1 MGKTMKLFGDHST
14 TSVVLK
20 AMSIFTGVQSVTIL
34 CSIVRTKLIALWIGT
49 AGVGLFATFNTAIEL
64 ISAATQLNMRESA
77 VRDVA
82 IADDNKR
89 RRVAAA
95 VRWWALRLGVVG
107 AVFMLFVSPVLSFIS
122 FHSFSNWWNF
132 ALLSI
137 AVLLLSVTNSE
148 FTIMQGSG
156 ALLSLARST
165 IWGSIIGTIISL
177 PLYFFLGVDSVLP
190 SIIFFQIAMMGS
202 ATAYKVLKSRSIS
215 RRDNISIGRRF
226 IKLGA
231 YITVPTLLTY
241 LSSYIFI
248 SYLNTSYST
257 THTGLYQSGYT
268 LLIKYTGIV
277 FTALSME
284 YFPRISRI
292 ASRPKLST
300 VVVSHEVLI
309 VTYII
314 TPLLIIFVSADRLLM
329 YLLYSESFMAALPFI
344 TIGILAMVFRAVS
357 YCMAYVILARG
368 DGRMYIFTETTS
380 VVIGLSLNILFFRY
394 YSYAGLGIS
403 FVIWYALY
411 TILVYIPYRRYGMK
425 LTSGAKNAVL
435 SSIILVTAAIFL
447 KHFGWVYPLF
457 ALIPSLALS
466 YYGYKSLKK

>member
-1 MGKTMKLFGDHST
+1 MGKTLKVFSGNST

-20 AMSIFTGVQSVTIL
+20 ALSLFTGVQSVTIL
-34 CSIVRTKLIALWIGT
+34 CSIIRTKLIALWVGIS
-49 AGVGLFATFNTAIEL
+49 GVGLFATFNTAIDL

-82 IADDNKR
+82 IADDDKR
-89 RRVAAA
+89 RSVVAA
-95 VRWWALRLGVVG
+95 VRWWALRLGFAG
-107 AVFMLFVSPVLSFIS
+107 AVFMLFLSPLLSYMS
-122 FHSFSNWWNF
+122 FHTFSSWWTF

-137 AVLLLSVTNSE
+137 AVLLFSITNGE
-148 FTIMQGSG
+148 YTIMQGSG
-156 ALLSLARST
+156 ALPSLARST
-165 IWGSIIGTIISL
+165 IWGSIFGTVLSL
-177 PLYFFLGVDSVLP
+177 PLYYFLGIGSVLP
-190 SIIFFQIAMMGS
+190 SIILFQIAIMAS
-202 ATAYKVLKSRSIS
+202 ATVYKVMKSRQIS
-215 RRDNISIGRRF
+215 RKENIDIGRKF

-231 YITVPTLLTY
+231 FITVPTLLTY
-241 LSSYIFI
+241 LSSYVFI

-257 THTGLYQSGYT
+257 EQTGLYQSGYT

-292 ASRPKLST
+292 ASRPKLSS

-314 TPLLIIFVSADRLLM
+314 TPLLIIFVASDKLLV
-329 YLLYSESFMAALPFI
+329 YLLYSESFMATVPFI

-368 DGRMYIFTETTS
+368 DGKVYILTETAS
-380 VVIGLSLNILFFRY
+380 VIIGLTLNILFFRY
-394 YSYAGLGIS
+394 YSFAGLGIS

-411 TILVYIPYRRYGMK
+411 TVFVYIPYRHYGMK
-425 LTSGAKNAVL
+425 LTTGAKKAVT
-435 SSIILVTAAIFL
+435 SSIILVTMAIFL
-447 KHFGWVYPLF
+447 KSFGWIYPIIALF
-457 ALIPSLALS
+457 PALALS
-466 YYGYKSLKK
+466 YHGYKQLKR

>member
-1 MGKTMKLFGDHST
+1 
-14 TSVVLK
+14 
-20 AMSIFTGVQSVTIL
+20 MSIFTGVQSVTIL

-49 AGVGLFATFNTAIEL
+49 AGVGLFATFNTGIEL

-82 IADDNKR
+82 VADDNKR
-89 RRVAAA
+89 RKVAAA
-95 VRWWALRLGVVG
+95 VRWWALRLGMVG
-107 AVFMLFVSPVLSFIS
+107 ALFMLFLSPVLSYIS
-122 FHSFSNWWNF
+122 FHSFSSWWTF

-137 AVLLLSVTNSE
+137 AVMMFSVTNGE
-148 FTIMQGSG
+148 YTIMQGSG
-156 ALLSLARST
+156 SLLSLARST
-165 IWGSIIGTIISL
+165 IWGSVIGTIISL
-177 PLYFFLGVDSVLP
+177 PLYFFLGIDSVLP
-190 SIIFFQIAMMGS
+190 SIIFFQIAIMGS
-202 ATAYKVLKSRSIS
+202 ATAYKVIKSDSIS
-215 RRDNISIGRRF
+215 RKDNIAIGRRF

-248 SYLNTSYST
+248 SYLNTNYST
-257 THTGLYQSGYT
+257 THTGIYQSGYT

-284 YFPRISRI
+284 YFPRISKI
-292 ASRPKLST
+292 ASRPKLSS
-300 VVVSHEVLI
+300 VVVSHEMLL

-314 TPLLIIFVSADRLLM
+314 TPLLIVFVCADRLLV
-329 YLLYSESFMAALPFI
+329 YLLYTESFMAALPFI

-368 DGRMYIFTETTS
+368 DGRVYIFTETTS
-380 VVIGLSLNILFFRY
+380 VIIGLSLNILFFRY

-411 TILVYIPYRRYGMK
+411 TILVYIPYRRYGMR
-425 LTSGAKNAVL
+425 LTSGAKKAVL
-435 SSIILVTAAIFL
+435 SSIILVMSAIFL
-447 KHFGWVYPLF
+447 KYFGWPYPII
-457 ALIPSLALS
+457 ALLPSLALS
-466 YYGYKSLKK
+466 YYGYKGLKR